1 MMIEFD
7 EYKVKLNGLK
17 PKLDELAAS
26 LGIER
31 CKEDIERLHAQ
42 IESPAAGRGEG
53 RAVRKNVQPLGRSHD
68 DLRDGH

>member
-42 IESPAAGRGEG
+42 IESPGFWDNPDRGS
-53 RAVRKNVQPLGRSHD
+53 RIQPSPQPRHI
-68 DLRDGH
+68 R